1 MRDLNRRSFLATS
14 AFAGLAPK
22 VLGANDRIQL
32 GIVGTGGRGQYLARA
47 FDKLGC
53 RIAAVCDVWERRRK
67 LGSELYQCEGYLD
80 YRELLQRKDIDAV
93 AVATPDHW
101 HATVSIAAM
110 ESGKDVY
117 CEKPMCH
124 TIDEARRMM
133 ETARKTSRI
142 VQVGSN
148 GGSAP
153 QYHSARKAIAEGRI
167 GRLVMTQAMIHRNNP
182 NGEWNWKIWPDT
194 GPDGK
199 GENFIHWKQ
208 FLGPAPAR
216 PWSPER
222 YFRFRKFWD
231 YSGGI
236 ATDLFYHSVA
246 PFNLMWGE
254 PQFPRTV
261 TASGG
266 IYGDFPDREVPDT
279 FHMVA
284 EYSRG
289 HSMVLT
295 STMCNAHGGPTF
307 VRGELGTL
315 LFERKGGS
323 AATLAPEENRLDQA
337 YRDKWGSGE
346 MILPM
351 DTAGSEYAHMQNFM
365 DCVRTRSKPNTD
377 VVTGACAQVAITM
390 AVESYRQARVLQF
403 DPETWTV
410 KPAEAPK
417 ITWQA

>member
-1 MRDLNRRSFLATS
+1 MSDLNRRRFLATS
-14 AFAGLAPK
+14 ALAGLAPK
-22 VLGANDRIQL
+22 LYGANDRIQL
-32 GIVGTGGRGQYLARA
+32 GVIGHGGRGQYLSRV

-53 RIAAVCDVWERRRK
+53 RIAAVSDVWERRRK
-67 LGSELYQCEGYLD
+67 LGPDLFQCEGYLD

-101 HATVSIAAM
+101 HATVAIAAM
-110 ESGKDVY
+110 EAGKDVY

-133 ETARKTSRI
+133 ETAKKTGRV

-148 GGSAP
+148 GGSSP
-153 QYHSARKAIAEGRI
+153 QYHAARKAIQEGRI
-167 GRLVMTQAMIHRNNP
+167 GRLIMTQAMVHRNTA
-182 NGEWNWKIWPDT
+182 NGEWNWKIWPGT
-194 GPDGK
+194 GPDAT
-199 GENFIHWKQ
+199 GENFIDWKR
-208 FLGPAPAR
+208 FLGPAEQR

-254 PQFPRTV
+254 PQLPKTV

-284 EYSRG
+284 EYPQG
-289 HSMVLT
+289 HSLVMT
-295 STMCNAHGGPTF
+295 STMCNSYGAPTY
-307 VRGELGTL
+307 VRGEHGTI
-315 LFERKGGS
+315 LFERKGAS
-323 AATLAPEENRLDQA
+323 TAEVVPEEGRIDQA
-337 YRDKWGSGE
+337 YRDKWGSSE
-346 MILPM
+346 VLLPSPFE
-351 DTAGSEYAHMQNFM
+351 GGEYAHMQNFL
-365 DCVRTRSKPNTD
+365 DCVRSRQKPNTD
-377 VVTGACAQVAITM
+377 VVTGAYAQVAITM
-390 AVESYRQARVLQF
+390 AVQAYRQARTMQF

-410 KPAEAPK
+410 RPADAPK